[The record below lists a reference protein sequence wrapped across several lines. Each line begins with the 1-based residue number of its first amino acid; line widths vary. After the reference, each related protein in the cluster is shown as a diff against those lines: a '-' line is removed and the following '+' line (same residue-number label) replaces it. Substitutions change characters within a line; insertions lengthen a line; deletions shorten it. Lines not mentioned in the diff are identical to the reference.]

1 MFIGSPD
8 AFLRILAATA
18 IAYAAVIMIL
28 RINGKRSLSK
38 LNAFDFIVTIALG
51 STLASTILSKSAKLV
66 EGILAFAALLAL
78 QFIVSKA
85 SAHWQRFAKL
95 VRSEPKLLLRDG
107 KFLDE
112 ALLNERFTRDEV
124 IAEIRKEGHGRY
136 EDIAAVVLESDGSL
150 SVLADGPC
158 DSLTVLGPVN
168 QPGGQT

>member
-1 MFIGSPD
+1 MFFGSLD

-18 IAYAAVIMIL
+18 MAYTAVILIL

-38 LNAFDFIVTIALG
+38 LNAFDFIVTVALG
-51 STLASTILSKSAKLV
+51 SILASTVLSKSAKIL
-66 EGILAFAALLAL
+66 EGIFAFAALLLL
-78 QFIVSKA
+78 QFIVSKT
-85 SAHWQRFAKL
+85 SAHWQRFAKF

-112 ALLNERFTRDEV
+112 ALVNERFTRDEV

-168 QPGGQT
+168 QPGGET

>member
-1 MFIGSPD
+1 MFIGSID

-18 IAYAAVIMIL
+18 MAYTAVIVIL

-51 STLASTILSKSAKLV
+51 SVLASTIVSKSVKLF
-66 EGILAFAALLAL
+66 EGLFAFAVLLAL
-78 QFIVSKA
+78 QYIVSRT
-85 SAHWQRFAKL
+85 SAHWQRFAKI

-107 KFLDE
+107 QFLDT

-150 SVLADGPC
+150 SVIADGPC
-158 DSLTVLGPVN
+158 ESLTVLGPVN
-168 QPGGQT
+168 QPGGET